1 MKKKIVK
8 TAIYIRSSA
17 QEPIEH
23 ISNQIKECIAYCKT
37 NDLTIVDCFIDVG
50 SAIDKRRPGLADLL
64 ALIRTKTLDALV
76 VTSFERLFRD
86 DAKSTQFFAA
96 LGEHKI
102 TLHLSSNI
110 VTSKESFIEEVG
122 LGERKS
128 KGASATKATKSL
140 ENKHGIIHSQLKKK

>member
-1 MKKKIVK
+1 MKKKIIR

-17 QEPIEH
+17 VEPIKH
-23 ISNQIKECIAYCKT
+23 ISNQIKECIAYCKV

-50 SAIDKRRPGLADLL
+50 SSIDKRRPGLADLL
-64 ALIRTKTLDALV
+64 VLIRTETLGAIV
-76 VTSFERLFRD
+76 ATSFDRLFRD
-86 DAKSTQFFAA
+86 ETKSTQLFTA

-122 LGERKS
+122 LKVQKS
-128 KGASATKATKSL
+128 KGATASKANKSL
-140 ENKHGIIHSQLKKK
+140 ENKHEIIHNRPKKK

>member
-1 MKKKIVK
+1 MKKKIIK
-8 TAIYIRSSA
+8 TALYIRSTA
-17 QEPIEH
+17 VEPIEH

-50 SAIDKRRPGLADLL
+50 SSIDKRRPGLVDLL
-64 ALIRTKTLDALV
+64 ALIRTETLGALV
-76 VTSFERLFRD
+76 VTSYDRLFRD
-86 DAKSTQFFAA
+86 ETISTQFFTA

-122 LGERKS
+122 LKLRKS
-128 KGASATKATKSL
+128 KDATATKATESL
-140 ENKHGIIHSQLKKK
+140 ENKHKIIHSRLKKK